1 MAIGAAGGN
10 DAPGAG
16 RMKENATLQCSI
28 FGISPKGWHIDRLR
42 DRLSRI
48 VGGEW
53 GEDPATSDD
62 GIDIVVVRVADI
74 RGLDVT
80 TTDLTIRNVKET
92 KIQDRLIGKQ
102 SILIEKSGGGEK
114 SPVGRSVLG
123 RAIHEKAICSN
134 FMAKT
139 DCLGWDD
146 TLFIAYLLDAMYSSG
161 VNTAHI
167 QQTTGIQNL
176 RVADYLNSIVA
187 LPPLPEQVRIAA
199 YLDASCAAI
208 DAAVAAKKKQIE
220 ALIEMHK
227 AIIAATIT
235 KGLNCFSP
243 RKNSGIEW
251 FGEIPQHW
259 KCEHL
264 KRVTTRI
271 QTGVTPPTDNPDY
284 YFEGIIPWFAPGSY
298 EEDLELRVP
307 RKLISKL
314 ALQENVLRM
323 FPEQTV
329 FLIGIGATIG
339 KVRIITNPASCNQQ
353 IIGIV
358 TNHKMLGRYLAYQLQ
373 TYEDIIPGIAT
384 ATTLPIFDQVKT
396 GYLPVLHPPNN
407 EQQEI
412 CDFLDEKLAN
422 IKNILTL
429 IESQIATLID
439 YRKSLIHECVTGQ
452 RRISETD
459 VAKVERT
466 LEQAAGLPQQ

>member
-10 DAPGAG
+10 DAQGAG
-16 RMKENATLQCSI
+16 RMKESNIHEPWLVDVPLDWVS
-28 FGISPKGWHIDRLR
+28 
-42 DRLSRI
+42 SRI
-48 VGGEW
+48 KNVALLSPGCSGKNPTQHELCTVLPMELLSDN
-53 GEDPATSDD
+53 GTMDTSNIQSYEDVFS
-62 GIDIVVVRVADI
+62 G
-74 RGLDVT
+74 
-80 TTDLTIRNVKET
+80 LTIFEAGDVLFAKITPCMENGKGAYVETLTTRYAFGSTEYHVLRPLHKVQGKFLYYYTKSSVFREYAAENMTGAAGQKRVSSRFLKET
-92 KIQDRLIGKQ
+92 RL
-102 SILIEKSGGGEK
+102 
-114 SPVGRSVLG
+114 
-123 RAIHEKAICSN
+123 
-134 FMAKT
+134 F
-139 DCLGWDD
+139 
-146 TLFIAYLLDAMYSSG
+146 
-161 VNTAHI
+161 
-167 QQTTGIQNL
+167 
-176 RVADYLNSIVA
+176 
-187 LPPLPEQVRIAA
+187 LPPLPEQIRIAA

-396 GYLPVLHPPNN
+396 GYLPVLHPPHN